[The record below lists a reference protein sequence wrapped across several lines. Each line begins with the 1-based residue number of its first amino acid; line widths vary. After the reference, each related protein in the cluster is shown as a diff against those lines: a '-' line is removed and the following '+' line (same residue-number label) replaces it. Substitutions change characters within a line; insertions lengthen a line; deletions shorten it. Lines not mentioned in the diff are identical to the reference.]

1 MRRARNLLNIP
12 ARDVHRLLCARVVR
26 EIERIGPRCSAVC
39 ACGSPQEVHEGL
51 AALSPL
57 LAAPEREA
65 HAATAYTIIHTERVG
80 DGQLVQESHLSQ
92 GRLALL
98 LDVNQSRKL
107 FLPSV

>member
-1 MRRARNLLNIP
+1 M
-12 ARDVHRLLCARVVR
+12 CAWD
-26 EIERIGPRCSAVC
+26 
-39 ACGSPQEVHEGL
+39 SPQEVHEGL

-92 GRLALL
+92 GRPALL